1 MRFGRTMLCW
11 RIAGEMRI
19 KPSLERWPKRIG
31 IIKKAS
37 AKVTLELIFTF
48 LNENG
53 VRKDVGK
60 KPDYTEGDERKAV
73 GRKDLVEA
81 SPVVMD
87 RGT

>member
-1 MRFGRTMLCW
+1 MLKNRW
-11 RIAGEMRI
+11 RDANKAYSWEMAETDWYNKKSVCKGHLRVDI
-19 KPSLERWPKRIG
+19 HVFKRER
-31 IIKKAS
+31 S
-37 AKVTLELIFTF
+37 E
-48 LNENG
+48 
-53 VRKDVGK
+53 KDVGK